1 MRRLLNRT
9 LPVFTLALLITFPPQ
24 LWGWG
29 NSGHESVAYIAWK
42 KLTPATR
49 ARVMVLL
56 QLVPTLTTPTGKTVP
71 GYDQWVKDLPPGL
84 SQSKQNMYLFM
95 RAATWADSIKHV
107 GFTDSDTPPA
117 GITNNVNTG
126 FTDTVS
132 HGYWHF
138 IDTGFASDSTAVP
151 TPTPSPNVVTQIIAF
166 RTAIAS
172 TEADPLKAYDL
183 VWLEHIVGDVH
194 QPLHASDRYFAGT
207 DDIGGNHVKI
217 RLPAAMKKTFEG
229 TLSKDYPENLHA
241 FWDELPGQ
249 GDPAAAL
256 AQAATFAKLLTAA
269 PAASVAD
276 TDPADWATESFTKA
290 KSDAYRTPIGNS
302 PTLATPVSIGGGKTS
317 TSYLITSVY
326 YTRSLRD
333 AKARL
338 ALAGA
343 RLAKLIEENL
353 K

>member
-1 MRRLLNRT
+1 MRRLSRT
-9 LPVFTLALLITFPPQ
+9 LAAVSLMFAVAFPVQ

-42 KLTPATR
+42 KMTPATR
-49 ARVMVLL
+49 TRVMVLL
-56 QLVPTLTTPTGKTVP
+56 KLVPTLTTPTGKTVA
-71 GYDQWVKDLPPGL
+71 GYDQWVKDLPAGL
-84 SQSKQNMYLFM
+84 SPANRNLYLFM

-117 GITNNVNTG
+117 GVTNDVNLG

-138 IDTGFASDSTAVP
+138 IDTGFASDTSTVP
-151 TPTPSPNVVTQIIAF
+151 STPSPNVVTQIVAL
-166 RTAIAS
+166 RTAIGS
-172 TEADPLKAYDL
+172 TEDDTLKAYDL
-183 VWLEHIVGDVH
+183 IWLEHIVGDVH
-194 QPLHASDRYFAGT
+194 QPLHSSDRYFAGK
-207 DDIGGNHVKI
+207 DDIGGNDVKI

-256 AQAATFAKLLTAA
+256 HQAASFARLLA
-269 PAASVAD
+269 PAPASSVAN
-276 TDPADWATESFTKA
+276 TDPADWATESFSKA
-290 KSDAYRTPIGNS
+290 KADAYKTPIGDS

-317 TSYLITSVY
+317 TSYLMTTAY
-326 YTRSLRD
+326 YTTALTD